1 VTRLH
6 LFLAVVAAVMAAAAG
21 AADLA
26 SPVESRASGAPAAFI
41 AAPDLADRIVNG
53 DARLR
58 LFDLRPASA
67 YEQFHIPTARR
78 AAPAELAAAPLGLG
92 ADVVLYGDDRA
103 TVSDAIR
110 VLRTRREA
118 TVQVLREGVSEWLGR
133 VHEPRL
139 SVDATP
145 EERAQFER
153 AAPLS
158 RFFGGVPLAGVPRS
172 EVPTGYWTG
181 TPRSEELLEAAALQ
195 SVALIR
201 RRGC

>member
-1 VTRLH
+1 
-6 LFLAVVAAVMAAAAG
+6 
-21 AADLA
+21 
-26 SPVESRASGAPAAFI
+26 
-41 AAPDLADRIVNG
+41 
-53 DARLR
+53 
-58 LFDLRPASA
+58 
-67 YEQFHIPTARR
+67 
-78 AAPAELAAAPLGLG
+78 
-92 ADVVLYGDDRA
+92 
-103 TVSDAIR
+103 
-110 VLRTRREA
+110 
-118 TVQVLREGVSEWLGR
+118 

-195 SVALIR
+195 SVAMIR